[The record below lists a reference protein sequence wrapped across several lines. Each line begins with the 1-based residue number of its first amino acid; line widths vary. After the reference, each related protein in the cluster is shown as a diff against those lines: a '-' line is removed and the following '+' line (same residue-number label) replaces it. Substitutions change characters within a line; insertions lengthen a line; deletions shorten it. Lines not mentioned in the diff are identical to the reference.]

1 MSKKPSSLSVL
12 SVVCVM
18 GVTAVAQAAFVAGG
32 PKGGVWDDFEDGV
45 VDTDTWTSNTS
56 GSPLTGVSESGG
68 QLKIVQ
74 TAGFNGAYST
84 RAPHNTSLVSV
95 GQKARAIMTRIDTD
109 DRVNVGFS
117 ITTNE
122 FLRTCGDTGDYVCVT
137 ENSQG
142 FGGVEARQYGEA
154 GPNLMASGDGS
165 GNNIVNGTKYEY
177 RIHWKTAATAS
188 WAISEVGG
196 GLLARGDLD
205 WSGDANCGDG
215 SCWPAG
221 LGVAF
226 YQHNGGTLLVDEV
239 EVYPEPAS
247 LGLLAAGSLLMLRR
261 RRRA

>member
-1 MSKKPSSLSVL
+1 MSKKSVVSVL

-32 PKGGVWDDFEDGV
+32 PKGGVWDDFEDGT
-45 VDTDTWTSNTS
+45 VDTVTWTSNTS
-56 GSPLTGVSESGG
+56 GSPLGSVSEVGG
-68 QLKIVQ
+68 QLKLVQ

-84 RAPHNTSLVSV
+84 RSPFNTSLMSV

-109 DRVNVGFS
+109 DRVSVGFS

-142 FGGVEARQYGEA
+142 FGSVQARQFGEA
-154 GPNLMASGDGS
+154 GPNQLAGGDATGI
-165 GNNIVNGTKYEY
+165 NTVDGTAYEY
-177 RIHWKTAATAS
+177 RISWDTVSSAS
-188 WAISEVGG
+188 WAVSEVGG
-196 GLLARGDLD
+196 GLLAKGSLD
-205 WSGDANCGDG
+205 WSADGNCGDG

-226 YQHNGGTLLVDEV
+226 YHHNGGTLLVDEV

-247 LGLLAAGSLLMLRR
+247 LGLLGVGSLLILRR